1 MEALQSRS
9 ESQAKI
15 LRLWIRSMAFHEF
28 VRAIKSKQPPD
39 ETKRGGGQ
47 GEEVEERRGE
57 ERRGEERR
65 GGSEEEAGPP
75 RRLGTLT
82 LCLQHDRRP
91 VLSDTCNSLVSL
103 ACFNTFRKEGRHRPR
118 TAGIVHFIDR
128 IHGQVWVKRNGN
140 CKVGR
145 TASSRNI
152 ISISFLGFLDDQRSW

>member
-47 GEEVEERRGE
+47 GEEVEERRG
-57 ERRGEERR
+57 GC
-65 GGSEEEAGPP
+65 EEEAGPP

-103 ACFNTFRKEGRHRPR
+103 ACFNDFQERRQTPPR

-140 CKVGR
+140 CKVGW

-152 ISISFLGFLDDQRSW
+152 ISISFWDF